1 MIDRKNKSD
10 IDRAREVMFNREA
23 PTFTCN
29 SIPVG
34 NQLHIVNSFS
44 EVSPLH
50 TTDANESL
58 PAVNFQFLSSTNSV
72 EMKGI
77 IDRGKKI
84 GFLLIFINWPGNEE
98 NLQNAFKEII
108 KQKVPLGQNNQNQN
122 IEINTHSIRKGDFQK
137 KMLILDS
144 ITESTS
150 GIFIFDFD
158 TGIEGHSKRLEKIG
172 DFALDVD
179 FNISDL
185 RKKVQEVKGKEK
197 VILGLFSNLVQSKV
211 VTNEFLLRNFITLD
225 DNCFSTLI
233 LPASYFPGEF
243 NMYFEL
249 AGVIQ
254 SIINFLTTT
263 QDYRKGIID
272 AQNEIFLRCIE
283 NKLPQNEATAIA
295 CSIYFGL
302 ESHNILSNNK
312 ITVTPTSEDL
322 PSTGIHDIDGAI
334 ENVEKFA
341 FDECQKIEKQINH
354 AVYSSLRSINIL
366 SNQLNDYHKLL
377 FSVVVGAQSS
387 IWENPQARKKLK
399 NEDRIKEMWKSFCS
413 GTAQSLIGKQ
423 TYGENTTEGQI
434 LYAFGKSIKQ
444 IQQNRGKGSS
454 LIYQIIT
461 EGQDDVED
469 PLDTLERLKL
479 NMKSS
484 EHNFGAA
491 VKPQIHPIN
500 LILDEQ
506 ILKYLHVLYLKC
518 KSITHTPEI
527 LKQAPVGDEFEFL
540 FVSSKEKNHI
550 NKSDLKTI
558 LTNLKDAV
566 QVYYPGGLS
575 YTTSTPMFRETS
587 LQWWVGD

>member
-1 MIDRKNKSD
+1 
-10 IDRAREVMFNREA
+10 MFNQEA

-34 NQLHIVNSFS
+34 NQLHIVNSFN

-58 PAVNFQFLSSTNSV
+58 PAVNIQFLSSTNSDG
-72 EMKGI
+72 MRGR

-84 GFLLIFINWPGNEE
+84 DFLLIFINWPGNEE

-108 KQKVPLGQNNQNQN
+108 KQKVPTGRNNQSQTV
-122 IEINTHSIRKGDFQK
+122 EVNTHSIRKGDFQK

-158 TGIEGHSKRLEKIG
+158 TGIESHSKRLEKIG

-185 RKKVQEVKGKEK
+185 RKEVQEVKGKEK
-197 VILGLFSNLVQSKV
+197 VILGLFSDLVQAKI
-211 VTNEFLLRNFITLD
+211 VTNEYLLRNFITLD

-283 NKLPQNEATAIA
+283 SKLPQNEATAIA

-302 ESHNILSNNK
+302 EFHNILSNNK
-312 ITVTPTSEDL
+312 TTVTPTSEDL
-322 PSTGIHDIDGAI
+322 PSTGIDDIDGAI
-334 ENVEKFA
+334 ENVEKFE
-341 FDECQKIEKQINH
+341 FDECSEIQKQINS
-354 AVYSSLRSINIL
+354 AVYASLRSINIL
-366 SNQLNDYHKLL
+366 SNQLKDYHKLL
-377 FSVVVGAQSS
+377 FSIVVGAQSS
-387 IWENPQARKKLK
+387 IWENPKTREKLK
-399 NEDRIKEMWKSFCS
+399 NEGSIKKMWKSFGS
-413 GTAQSLIGKQ
+413 DTDHAIIGKQ
-423 TYGENTTEGQI
+423 TYGDLTTEGQI
-434 LYAFGKSIKQ
+434 LYAFRKSIKH

-454 LIYQIIT
+454 LIYRVIT
-461 EGQDDVED
+461 EGQDDAED
-469 PLDTLERLKL
+469 PLETLERLKL
-479 NMKSS
+479 NMKSN
-484 EHNFGAA
+484 EHNFGVA

-500 LILDEQ
+500 LILDEH
-506 ILKYLHVLYLKC
+506 ILKYLHVLKLKC

-527 LKQAPVGDEFEFL
+527 LKQAPVANQFEFL

-550 NKSDLKTI
+550 NKSDLKSI

-566 QVYYPGGLS
+566 QVYYPDGLS
-575 YTTSTPMFRETS
+575 YATSTPMFRETS

>member
-10 IDRAREVMFNREA
+10 IDLAREKLFNREA
-23 PTFTCN
+23 PDFRSKTA
-29 SIPVG
+29 PVS
-34 NQLHIVNSFS
+34 NQLHIVSSFR

-50 TTDANESL
+50 KTNTEMAL
-58 PAVNFQFLSSTNSV
+58 PAANFQFLSDINSV
-72 EMKGI
+72 QRKGI
-77 IDRGKKI
+77 IDLGKKI
-84 GFLLIFINWPGNEE
+84 DFLLIFINWPGDEE
-98 NLQNAFKEII
+98 NLQNTFKEII
-108 KQKVPLGQNNQNQN
+108 KHKVPFGQNNQNQN
-122 IEINTHSIRKGDFQK
+122 IEINTHSISKGDFQK
-137 KMLILDS
+137 KMLVLDN

-158 TGIEGHSKRLEKIG
+158 TMAEGHYERLGKIG
-172 DFALDVD
+172 DFALDST
-179 FNISDL
+179 FNIDDL
-185 RKKVQEVKGKEK
+185 RIKVQQVKGKEK
-197 VILGLFSNLVQSKV
+197 IILGLFSDLMQTNV
-211 VTNEFLLRNFITLD
+211 VANEYLLREFITLD
-225 DNCFSTLI
+225 DNCFSSII

-283 NKLPQNEATAIA
+283 NELPNDEVTAIA
-295 CSIYFGL
+295 CSIYFGF
-302 ESHNILSNNK
+302 EFHNILSNNK
-312 ITVTPTSEDL
+312 ITSTPMSEEL
-322 PSTGIHDIDGAI
+322 PSTGIRDIDLAI
-334 ENVEKFA
+334 ANVETFA
-341 FDECQKIEKQINH
+341 NDECQNLEKQIYN

-366 SNQLNDYHKLL
+366 SNELSTYNKLL
-377 FSVVVGAQSS
+377 FSVVVGTQSS

-399 NEDRIKEMWKSFCS
+399 NEDRIKEMWISFCS

-434 LYAFGKSIKQ
+434 LYAFGKSIRQ
-444 IQQNRGKGSS
+444 IQRNRGRGSS

-469 PLDTLERLKL
+469 PLETLERLKH
-479 NMKSS
+479 NMKTN
-484 EHNFGAA
+484 EHRFGGA
-491 VKPQIHPIN
+491 VEPQIYPIN
-500 LILDEQ
+500 LLFDEQ

-518 KSITHTPEI
+518 KNITHMPEI
-527 LKQAPVGDEFEFL
+527 LKQAPVDNKFEYL

-550 NKSDLKTI
+550 DKNDLKTI
-558 LTNLKDAV
+558 LTHLKDAV
-566 QVYYPGGLS
+566 QVYYPDGLS
-575 YTTSTPMFRETS
+575 YATSTPMFRDTS